1 MNYNKKKKK
10 KRENNKHRN
19 KQQLNIKNNQISK
32 IYKKLITTTFLI
44 FNILKIKINYKKLH
58 LYKYQ
63 SKSQLLLNLIN
74 HNKNL
79 NNQ

>member
-1 MNYNKKKKK
+1 MNYKKKKK
-10 KRENNKHRN
+10 KEDNKHRN
-19 KQQLNIKNNQISK
+19 KQKLNIKNNQISK
-32 IYKKLITTTFLI
+32 IYKKLITITFMI
-44 FNILKIKINYKKLH
+44 FSILKIKIKYKKLH

-63 SKSQLLLNLIN
+63 SKSQLLFNLIN

>member
-10 KRENNKHRN
+10 KKEDNKHRN
-19 KQQLNIKNNQISK
+19 KQQFNINNNKISK

-44 FNILKIKINYKKLH
+44 FSNFKIKIKYKKLH

-63 SKSQLLLNLIN
+63 LKSQLLFNLIK